1 MRIVSPAGIKT
12 SFQFQSYLILTQI
25 TTLTYLQS
33 KPPHSRVVVRHGV
46 GGALWLGGWLG
57 GFYIGRM
64 KWARHKC
71 KQEKAQLQIVIET
84 YGCESL
90 SIMLKSFV
98 QNSLRQN
105 QYLIQMIRTG
115 PHFFVIIFYTTLA
128 LDSCHYI
135 VFK

>member
-1 MRIVSPAGIKT
+1 M
-12 SFQFQSYLILTQI
+12 
-25 TTLTYLQS
+25 
-33 KPPHSRVVVRHGV
+33 VRHGV
-46 GGALWLGGWLG
+46 GGALRLGGWRG
-57 GFYIGRM
+57 GSYIGRV
-64 KWARHKC
+64 KWARPKC

-135 VFK
+135 VLK